1 VMACC
6 AFHLSDGISC
16 IPRYTY
22 GSFWCKT
29 GICWFLYFM
38 LCDWMYAL
46 KVVVGIGLLFGHTV
60 MAHLGIPSSIP
71 AQWQN
76 LSILSIC
83 SCMDLISFII
93 MARSSTYAAE
103 FIVYCDVL
111 SL

>member
-1 VMACC
+1 M
-6 AFHLSDGISC
+6 
-16 IPRYTY
+16 
-22 GSFWCKT
+22 
-29 GICWFLYFM
+29 
-38 LCDWMYAL
+38 
-46 KVVVGIGLLFGHTV
+46 

-76 LSILSIC
+76 LSILLIC
-83 SCMDLISFII
+83 GCMDLISFEI